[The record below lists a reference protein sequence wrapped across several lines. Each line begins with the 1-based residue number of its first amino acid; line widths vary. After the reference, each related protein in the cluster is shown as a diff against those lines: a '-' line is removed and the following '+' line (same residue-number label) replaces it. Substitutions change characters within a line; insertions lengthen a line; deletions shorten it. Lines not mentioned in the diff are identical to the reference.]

1 MARVMPSVDSIP
13 TAAKAMPYRPM
24 PVLAAPPERKNANR
38 MHTATITMGT
48 AVESIPRPR
57 PPMIMVAE
65 PVWLL
70 LLSSWVGL

>member
-1 MARVMPSVDSIP
+1 MPSVDSIP

-48 AVESIPRPR
+48 AVDSMPRPR
-57 PPMIMVAE
+57 PPMMMVAE

>member
-1 MARVMPSVDSIP
+1 MPSVDSIP